1 MIMTKT
7 IENQIFRSFLHPVQE
22 SVLNGT
28 IDAEQ
33 LYSDLC
39 ITVRMESDLES
50 DAMCEEIAD
59 DIYVRLTGYIPTD
72 FLTRL
77 NIPR

>member
-1 MIMTKT
+1 MLNTFA
-7 IENQIFRSFLHPVQE
+7 NQIFRSFLHPVQE

-39 ITVRMESDLES
+39 ITVRMDSDLES

-59 DIYVRLTGYIPTD
+59 DIYVRLTGFIPAD
-72 FLTRL
+72 FRTQL

>member
-1 MIMTKT
+1 MTKT

-22 SVLNGT
+22 SAINGT

-59 DIYVRLTGYIPTD
+59 DIYVRLTGYLPAEVRTQ
-72 FLTRL
+72 L

>member
-1 MIMTKT
+1 MTKT
-7 IENQIFRSFLHPVQE
+7 IENQIFRSFLQPVLE
-22 SVLNGT
+22 SAINGT

-33 LYSDLC
+33 LYRDLC

-50 DAMCEEIAD
+50 DAMCGEIAD
-59 DIYVRLTGYIPTD
+59 DIYVRLTGYLPTEV
-72 FLTRL
+72 RIQL

>member
-1 MIMTKT
+1 MVMTKT
-7 IENQIFRSFLHPVQE
+7 IANEIFRSFLHPVQE

-50 DAMCEEIAD
+50 DAKCEAIAD
-59 DIYVRLTGYIPTD
+59 DIYVRLTGYIPAK
-72 FLTRL
+72 FRAQL